1 VIRDVGEAVGGVV
14 LETVGRAIGRTQER
28 RQLAVDLLE
37 SDEGY
42 LAVFDAPG
50 ALGEDVQVRFEGG
63 TLFVRV
69 DRFREF
75 RDEYEMRFPGRGLTL
90 DGHVDLPSE
99 AAVDPSR
106 ADATLKQEGTLHV
119 LVPKVSDEDETAD
132 ESDDEHATEDTSD
145 DEHATDDADE
155 HETDDADG

>member
-1 VIRDVGEAVGGVV
+1 MIRDVGETVGGVV
-14 LETVGRAIGRTQER
+14 LETVGRAMGRTQER

-50 ALGEDVQVRFEGG
+50 VLGEDVQVRFEDG
-63 TLFVRV
+63 TLFVRI

-90 DGHVDLPSE
+90 EGHVDLPPE
-99 AAVDPSR
+99 ATVDPTR

-119 LVPKVSDEDETAD
+119 FVPKVPDEETTD
-132 ESDDEHATEDTSD
+132 ESDDEHT
-145 DEHATDDADE
+145 TDD
-155 HETDDADG
+155 

>member
-1 VIRDVGEAVGGVV
+1 MIRDVGETVGDVV
-14 LETVGRAIGRTQER
+14 LETVGRAMGRTQER

-37 SDEGY
+37 SEEGY

-50 ALGEDVQVRFEGG
+50 VLPEDVQVRFEQG
-63 TLFVRV
+63 TVLVRV

-90 DGHVDLPSE
+90 AGEVELPAEADVD
-99 AAVDPSR
+99 ASR

-119 LVPKVSDEDETAD
+119 FVPKRQQREEG
-132 ESDDEHATEDTSD
+132 SDDETTTDDTGDEHSTEDTTDND
-145 DEHATDDADE
+145 DS
-155 HETDDADG
+155 